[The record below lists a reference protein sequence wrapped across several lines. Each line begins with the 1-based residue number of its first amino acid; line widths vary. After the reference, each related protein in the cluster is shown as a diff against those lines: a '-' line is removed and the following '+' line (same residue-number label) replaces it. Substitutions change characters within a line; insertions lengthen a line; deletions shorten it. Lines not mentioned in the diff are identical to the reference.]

1 MIPDHILVK
10 VKLSSTS
17 GLLGM
22 YNSFLICVVIHCVT
36 CAPFVVPEQ
45 LTVVS
50 TSTCSLV
57 LIVYRG
63 YSLSIGFSAT
73 IVVQLYI
80 TSIVLF
86 MQGFCIVFSTSV
98 S

>member
-1 MIPDHILVK
+1 MIPDHILLK

-73 IVVQLYI
+73 IVHYVDCTFHAGL
-80 TSIVLF
+80 L
-86 MQGFCIVFSTSV
+86 FCILDFR
-98 S
+98 